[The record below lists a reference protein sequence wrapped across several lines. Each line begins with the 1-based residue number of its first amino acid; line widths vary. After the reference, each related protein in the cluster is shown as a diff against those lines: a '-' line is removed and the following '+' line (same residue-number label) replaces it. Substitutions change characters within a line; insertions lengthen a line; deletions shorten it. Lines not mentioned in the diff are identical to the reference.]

1 LPKLADG
8 SCIAT
13 VAATEKNS
21 GSDIGRVEARIESAA
36 GVVRASGDKAFVTAA
51 DRAGVFLFVAQHAT
65 GRGLTVALVP
75 RDFAT
80 VGERW
85 DTVGLRGARLAPVV
99 FDAPSLEPDAI
110 LGKPGAGMA
119 VFQIA
124 MTYERALV
132 LAFRLGAMQ
141 RGLDE
146 AVRFVRE
153 RRLGD
158 QAIAEHQAVQHRIAR
173 MKRRLETSRLLVYRA
188 AWLIDSGE
196 RATAEA
202 ALAKWHLAEA
212 AMTSAFDALQLRGAS
227 GYLAASGLCA
237 ELDDTLGGSIHSGT
251 EDVLASIVARC
262 LV

>member
-1 LPKLADG
+1 
-8 SCIAT
+8 
-13 VAATEKNS
+13 
-21 GSDIGRVEARIESAA
+21 
-36 GVVRASGDKAFVTAA
+36 
-51 DRAGVFLFVAQHAT
+51 
-65 GRGLTVALVP
+65 
-75 RDFAT
+75 
-80 VGERW
+80 
-85 DTVGLRGARLAPVV
+85 
-99 FDAPSLEPDAI
+99 
-110 LGKPGAGMA
+110 
-119 VFQIA
+119 